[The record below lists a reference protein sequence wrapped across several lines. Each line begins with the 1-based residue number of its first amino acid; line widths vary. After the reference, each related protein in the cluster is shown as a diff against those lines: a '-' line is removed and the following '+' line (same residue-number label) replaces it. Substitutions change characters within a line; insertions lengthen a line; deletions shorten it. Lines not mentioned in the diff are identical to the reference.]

1 MVEERETLDPA
12 GQDGGGEGVSQSE
25 ATDKA
30 ISGRKAWDWLD
41 AYVDFTKDFE
51 PPQVFNK
58 WCGLV
63 ALAAAL
69 GRKVWLEEANTR
81 IYPNL
86 FVVLV
91 ASSGVGKTTAMREV
105 QPFIRET
112 CVATSD
118 SKTSAA
124 KFLTSMAESS
134 RLVEGDGVVTPYLVW
149 SEELPS
155 FLGMDAYK
163 SGLLADLT
171 TLYDCPDLFTKGTH
185 VHQVETITN
194 AYLCML
200 AGTTAE
206 GLFDVMPPGSVMQ
219 GFTARLLFIHAFHNE
234 RRVVE
239 KPWTERHRKLDAALR
254 HDIRQIAELSGPARF
269 SDVARVMWVDYYLNR
284 PHAVDEFVDTRL
296 QGYASRKP
304 FYVKKLALL
313 LSVSESDRL
322 VIEAGHLDKAFRLV
336 AEVDRTLTRVYEDIA
351 PSAIIKSYGKII
363 RNMQKHKGVLSKSD
377 IMRAYAYTMDS
388 MDIMKAMA
396 ALQDQGLVELHMTNP
411 KTGRPATVYQL
422 TEAGRKWDGK

>member
-1 MVEERETLDPA
+1 MAEENETLDQV
-12 GQDGGGEGVSQSE
+12 GQDDGEDGAQPSTTPS
-25 ATDKA
+25 T
-30 ISGRKAWDWLD
+30 RKAWDWLD

-63 ALAAAL
+63 ALATAL
-69 GRKVWLEEANTR
+69 GRKVWLEEANTK

-105 QPFIRET
+105 QPFVQET
-112 CVATSD
+112 GVAISD

-124 KFLTSMAESS
+124 KFLTSMAESN
-134 RLVEGDGVVTPYLVW
+134 RLVEGAGIVTPYLVW
-149 SEELPS
+149 AEELPS

-206 GLFDVMPPGSVMQ
+206 GLFDVMPPGSVTQ
-219 GFTARLLFIHAFHNE
+219 GFTARLLFIHAFYNE

-254 HDIRQIAELSGPARF
+254 HDMRVIAGLSGPARF
-269 SDVARVMWVDYYLNR
+269 SDVARVMWVDYYMNR
-284 PHAVDEFVDTRL
+284 PHAADEFVDTRL

-313 LSVSESDRL
+313 LSVSESDSL
-322 VIEAGHLDKAFRLV
+322 VVEAQHLDKAFKLV

-351 PSAIIKSYGKII
+351 PSMVIKSYGKII
-363 RNMQKHKGVLSKSD
+363 RNLQRHGGVLSKTD
-377 IMRAYAYTMDS
+377 IMRAYAYTMDT

-411 KTGRPATVYQL
+411 KTGRPATVYRL